1 MLFINKLIFDFLTKY
16 LFILKAASDGWRI
29 RYIGGNTY
37 EFYKSK
43 KHTISCSDFL
53 EAYTP
58 GFLI

>member
-1 MLFINKLIFDFLTKY
+1 MLRINKLIFDFLTKY

-43 KHTISCSDFL
+43 KHTVSCTDFL
-53 EAYTP
+53 SKYRPE
-58 GFLI
+58 FLI